1 MTGDARDQPIG
12 ALFDDLAQEYDQLR
26 REVGWNP
33 WPHLGLALGQGEL
46 RGLRVLDL
54 GCASGE
60 VAQRLTER
68 GAQVIGVDASEQ
80 MLALAC
86 RRVPQARFVLQDV
99 REPLPFA
106 ADSFDLTVALGCLEF
121 VPNLEQVC
129 REMVRVTRPGGTLL
143 YVVELCGP
151 GLALGEQR
159 HIRLYES
166 WSRWRRTRAE
176 VEATACALLHQPSF
190 AVVPAYYEEEAQ
202 AQITYLRV
210 IGQAPG
216 RSPSDS

>member
-1 MTGDARDQPIG
+1 MSQDLSEQPIG

-26 REVGWNP
+26 RDVGWNP
-33 WPHLGLALGQGEL
+33 WPHLGAALGQGSL
-46 RGLRVLDL
+46 RGLQVLDL

-60 VAQRLTER
+60 VAQGMTDR
-68 GAQVIGVDASEQ
+68 GALVVGVDASEQ
-80 MLALAC
+80 MLTLAR
-86 RRVPQARFVLQDV
+86 RRVPRARFILQDV
-99 REPLPFA
+99 REPLPLKD
-106 ADSFDLTVALGCLEF
+106 DSFDLTFALGCLEF

-129 REMVRVTRPGGTLL
+129 QEMVRVTRPGGTLL

-159 HIRLYES
+159 QIRLYES

-176 VEATACALLHQPSF
+176 VEATARALLDNPSF